1 MALGLV
7 FIPRRCHVRQTT
19 TLRYVHAYTYSQI
32 ATHMGCAEATVK
44 DRLRQSRR
52 RLAAALRRDERSVA
66 LAG

>member
-1 MALGLV
+1 LKSPPAGR
-7 FIPRRCHVRQTT
+7 F
-19 TLRYVHAYTYSQI
+19 VHAYTYSQI

-44 DRLRQSRR
+44 DRLRQSRG